1 MAQLHRR
8 NTVTATALEFLILTN
23 VRRDAVLKATWDQF
37 DLGSAVWTVPLA
49 SLKDRDHRTEPF
61 RVPLSPRAV
70 EIVYEME
77 KARLSRYVFPGMGG
91 GQPLSNVA
99 LLTLLK
105 RMNSGS
111 SKWLDKDGRP
121 ITAHG
126 FRAAFRTWAE
136 EVATVPHAVVEQA
149 MGHQVGGKVER
160 AYRRTDLIE
169 KRRQLMDAW
178 ARHCEGGAGDNVVAM
193 KRPA

>member
-1 MAQLHRR
+1 MR
-8 NTVTATALEFLILTN
+8 T
-23 VRRDAVLKATWDQF
+23 DAVLKATWGQL
-37 DLGSAVWTVPLA
+37 DLEAAVWTVPLS
-49 SLKDRDHRTEPF
+49 SLKDREHRTEPF

-70 EIVYEME
+70 EIVRQME
-77 KARLSRYVFPGMGG
+77 KLGASSFVFPSASSGI
-91 GQPLSNVA
+91 PLSNMA
-99 LLTLLK
+99 MLTLLK
-105 RMNSGS
+105 RMNIGAR
-111 SKWLDKDGRP
+111 KWLDKDGRP

-126 FRAAFRTWAE
+126 FRSAFRTWAE

-178 ARHCEGGAGDNVVAM
+178 ARHCEGGTGDNVVAL
-193 KRPA
+193 KRLA